1 MKENP
6 YEQAFWIGC
15 WIGCLMFIIA
25 CSSSKTTPNSP
36 YARTIAETQA
46 LIETQMQEQQ
56 IVGLSIVLV
65 DAEAPSENRIIW
77 SRGFG
82 MADNAQGILSLSPG
96 IDSALERT
104 FTHWVVH

>member
-1 MKENP
+1 MNKR
-6 YEQAFWIGC
+6 FWIGC

-36 YARTIAETQA
+36 YARTIAQTQA

-65 DAEAPSENRIIW
+65 DAEAPSENRII
-77 SRGFG
+77 
-82 MADNAQGILSLSPG
+82 
-96 IDSALERT
+96 
-104 FTHWVVH
+104 